1 MVCSYLDAE
10 YRSVF
15 CRGLFIA
22 PDDSQIGKF
31 EIPPALQEAGGYLK
45 NVFYFEIA
53 VFSLGC
59 FVELSLSFFEAV
71 SAFSNWLRGVLLK
84 GGIFCPGK

>member
-15 CRGLFIA
+15 CRGLVIT

-31 EIPPALQEAGGYLK
+31 ETPLLCEKQGNTLK
-45 NVFYFEIA
+45 MYFI
-53 VFSLGC
+53 
-59 FVELSLSFFEAV
+59 
-71 SAFSNWLRGVLLK
+71 LR
-84 GGIFCPGK
+84 